1 VSPVDADRST
11 PWTARPDVVVHRAV
25 ATPVGPEARATLSAE
40 ERHRLDRL
48 RRPGDGERF
57 ATGRVLARTV
67 LGGLLGVA
75 PRAVPLGVRPTVG
88 SLAPERGGTGR
99 PVVAGGP
106 RLSIAHAG
114 DVVLVAVDA
123 DPPQDADGLGLGVD
137 VERLEAVSGA
147 ERLGGARPEHLGG
160 ARPGNVG
167 AEHPIAAV
175 RRRDDLW
182 RVAAAPAELD
192 ALAALPEE
200 ERDAAFLAL
209 WTRKEAVLKACGR
222 GLTVPM
228 TALAVTLGDD
238 PRVLRVQPGAGL
250 PDPSRTLLAEVE
262 VPAGHRAALAL
273 VVG

>member
-1 VSPVDADRST
+1 VAPVDAHRST
-11 PWTARPDVVVHRAV
+11 PWAARPDVIVHRAV
-25 ATPVGPEARATLSAE
+25 AAPVGPEARATLSADE
-40 ERHRLDRL
+40 CHRLDRL
-48 RRPGDGERF
+48 RRPGDGARF

-67 LGGLLGVA
+67 LGALLGV
-75 PRAVPLGVRPTVG
+75 PPQAVPLGVRPTIG
-88 SLAPERGGTGR
+88 SVAPERGGSGR

-123 DPPQDADGLGLGVD
+123 DPPEDAEGLGLGVD
-137 VERLEAVSGA
+137 VERLEAGVGM
-147 ERLGGARPEHLGG
+147 ER
-160 ARPGNVG
+160 
-167 AEHPIAAV
+167 PIAAV

-192 ALAALPEE
+192 ALGALPEE

-238 PRVLRVQPGAGL
+238 PRVFRVRPGAGL
-250 PDPSRTLLAEVE
+250 PDPSRTLLADVD
-262 VPAGHRAALAL
+262 VPAGHRAAVAL
-273 VVG
+273 VVD